1 MISFCLVHIYKFTF
15 CYLQGDVNRFIPFVI
30 FGALSITAGLLAMV
44 LPETKGQQL
53 PESIEDGENFP
64 Q

>member
-1 MISFCLVHIYKFTF
+1 MELNKV
-15 CYLQGDVNRFIPFVI
+15 IPYI
-30 FGALSITAGLLAMV
+30 LLGALSIIAGLLALI

-64 Q
+64 M